1 MPAGE
6 PVPAAGLPAFR
17 RHAEPLV
24 ARLELLTTSPLA
36 RLE

>member
-6 PVPAAGLPAFR
+6 PVPAVERAAFL

-24 ARLELLTTSPLA
+24 ARLELLSGQALA
-36 RLE
+36 LLE